1 MKDEYCSIL
10 MFDGWHTQTE
20 FEKKDRLQTVLDIRN
35 WPYKKRPT
43 ENTLGSTRPHHFC
56 RFIERL

>member
-1 MKDEYCSIL
+1 